1 MSSRVGFKRRL
12 SYGPYAPLPP
22 TIFAFRL
29 EGTIF
34 QSTCLA
40 FRLAMA
46 TWCFT
51 KKIKKGWAFLR
62 RQGIRLIVYL
72 NDILIMNISKDTTK
86 ADADR
91 EVELLQS
98 LVFLSIGRNK
108 LSNHRK

>member
-51 KKIKKGWAFLR
+51 KKNKERIGF
-62 RQGIRLIVYL
+62 
-72 NDILIMNISKDTTK
+72 SEK
-86 ADADR
+86 AGHTSHCVS
-91 EVELLQS
+91 E
-98 LVFLSIGRNK
+98 
-108 LSNHRK
+108 